1 MTAPGEKNSLSH
13 QTTWAVSTVL
23 ALFGFSDVL
32 TVLVSS
38 GIEQL
43 LVIMRIAASV
53 DICVAHLLA
62 DNLSVP

>member
-43 LVIMRIAASV
+43 LVIMRIAAPMH
-53 DICVAHLLA
+53 DRAAPTQFQL
-62 DNLSVP
+62 